1 MRTRAPVSTVD
12 KDEPTADRQFISA
25 VARGFHVMR
34 AYGPEDQVLSNTE
47 LSRRTGLPK
56 PTITRLTYTLCKLG
70 YLSQDS
76 TGRYRLDPHVLT
88 LDFPVLARL
97 NVREIARPMM
107 QALAETST
115 VTVSLGMRDGLH
127 MVFVQRMRSESPV
140 VLQQD
145 IGTRVPI
152 ARTALGR
159 AYLAGLATKERASLF
174 EDLHRATPASDWSA
188 LREKIEFEINR
199 YHQHGYCLGGDWD
212 TSLNGA
218 AAPLVLPGG
227 SVLAL
232 GCGGASAGLPKS
244 KLLKLGLAVKDIVRR
259 IELAQGSS
267 P

>member
-25 VARGFHVMR
+25 LARGFHVMR

-88 LDFPVLARL
+88 LGFPVLARL

-107 QALAETST
+107 QALAENSN

-127 MVFVQRMRSESPV
+127 MVFVQRIRSDSPV
-140 VLQQD
+140 LLRQD

-152 ARTALGR
+152 AKTALGR

-174 EDLHRATPASDWSA
+174 EDLHRATPASDWIA
-188 LREKIEFEINR
+188 LREKIESEINR
-199 YHQHGYCLGGDWD
+199 YEQHGYCLGGDWD
-212 TSLNGA
+212 VSLNGA
-218 AAPLVLPGG
+218 AAPLILPGG

-232 GCGGASAGLPKS
+232 GCGGASAGLPKR

-267 P
+267 L